1 MTAARAISVFAAIA
15 FAALL
20 SPADE
25 FDTARSALRDGLWET
40 ARVHAARS
48 ESEDAKTLILES
60 YAREGRWEDLL
71 KELEAIG
78 DIHGEEAICFKALAL
93 FKNGDSPAAAALID
107 GTVFTNASC
116 VAAAAVVR
124 AEIDLAS
131 GDAKGAAKRISGEA
145 MAGAGPDVKAAA
157 AELLAM
163 AGEKKRAQALWRDVL
178 AAKDPGEC
186 AVASAALGLGDRE
199 SLEKAYAAVESAK
212 LHRQIGL
219 RLGLLFLGAKDT
231 FGEGER
237 LVREI
242 SKDAP
247 DTRGAKESAAVL
259 ADALLEKGRDAD
271 AAELYA
277 WILSTWP
284 DAASVSGIHEGQGWA
299 LRKLGRFKDAVDA
312 FARAEETATN
322 DEARASAILAQ
333 GDSLSEAGLGE
344 ESMAKYRVLL
354 EKFPESDAGRR
365 LKKIVELRE
374 LEAKGRELY
383 AQFDFAGAVKLFKE
397 LAAKSPSAKP
407 RADYYE
413 VLCLYGLRQDSEAQK
428 KALEISSSGADPA
441 IRAEATLWLAKFSY
455 NARKWKEAASLF
467 SSFADMAPK
476 SPKAPTALLWAAR
489 AEFAAGDGEAAVKTG
504 ASLVER
510 YPESRERAEVQ
521 LVQGEALIYLARFAD
536 AVLVL
541 ERAAASEGI
550 APEDRVR
557 AHMLKADAFFAMGA
571 DNPTRYRDALDI
583 YSAEA
588 LGSADAP
595 GTRLVASFMAAR
607 TLEKLNRCDE
617 ALDKLYSDVVVAY
630 RENRAN
636 GVVYGDEA
644 CAAFVRAAFIL
655 ADEHESRGED
665 AQAVKILSLVST
677 SDVPA
682 AVEAENKIKRIHTK
696 GRFL

>member
-1 MTAARAISVFAAIA
+1 M
-15 FAALL
+15 
-20 SPADE
+20 
-25 FDTARSALRDGLWET
+25 
-40 ARVHAARS
+40 
-48 ESEDAKTLILES
+48 
-60 YAREGRWEDLL
+60 
-71 KELEAIG
+71 
-78 DIHGEEAICFKALAL
+78 
-93 FKNGDSPAAAALID
+93 
-107 GTVFTNASC
+107 
-116 VAAAAVVR
+116 
-124 AEIDLAS
+124 
-131 GDAKGAAKRISGEA
+131 
-145 MAGAGPDVKAAA
+145 
-157 AELLAM
+157 
-163 AGEKKRAQALWRDVL
+163 
-178 AAKDPGEC
+178 
-186 AVASAALGLGDRE
+186 
-199 SLEKAYAAVESAK
+199 
-212 LHRQIGL
+212 
-219 RLGLLFLGAKDT
+219 
-231 FGEGER
+231 
-237 LVREI
+237 
-242 SKDAP
+242 
-247 DTRGAKESAAVL
+247 
-259 ADALLEKGRDAD
+259 
-271 AAELYA
+271 
-277 WILSTWP
+277 
-284 DAASVSGIHEGQGWA
+284 
-299 LRKLGRFKDAVDA
+299 
-312 FARAEETATN
+312 
-322 DEARASAILAQ
+322 
-333 GDSLSEAGLGE
+333 
-344 ESMAKYRVLL
+344 
-354 EKFPESDAGRR
+354 
-365 LKKIVELRE
+365 
-374 LEAKGRELY
+374 
-383 AQFDFAGAVKLFKE
+383 KLFKE

-428 KALEISSSGADPA
+428 KALEISSNGADPA

-583 YSAEA
+583 YSAAA

-595 GTRLVASFMAAR
+595 GTRLVASFKAAR
-607 TLEKLNRCDE
+607 TLEKLNRRDE

>member
-1 MTAARAISVFAAIA
+1 MTMRRMIAVFAA
-15 FAALL
+15 FAAFL
-20 SPADE
+20 SHADE

-40 ARVHAARS
+40 ARIHAARS
-48 ESEDAKTLILES
+48 ESDVAKILILES
-60 YAREGRWEDLL
+60 YAHEGRWNDLL
-71 KELEAIG
+71 NEMEAIG
-78 DIHGEEAICFKALAL
+78 DIHGEEVACFKALAL
-93 FKNGDSPAAAALID
+93 FKKGDVSDAAALLD
-107 GTVFTNASC
+107 ETSFTNASC
-116 VAAAAVVR
+116 IAAAAVIR
-124 AEIDLAS
+124 AEIDFAS
-131 GDAKGAAKRISGEA
+131 GDVKGAAKKISSEA

-157 AELLAM
+157 AEILSL
-163 AGEKKRAQALWRDVL
+163 AGEKKRAEALWRDVI
-178 AAKDPGEC
+178 ASKGAGEC
-186 AVASAALGLGDRE
+186 AIASAALGLGDRT
-199 SLEKAYAAVESAK
+199 SLEKAYGEVESAK

-219 RLGLLFLGAKDT
+219 RLGLLFLGLKDM
-231 FGEGER
+231 FDEGER

-247 DTRGAKESAAVL
+247 DTRGAKEAAAVL
-259 ADALLEKGRDAD
+259 ADALLENGRDSD
-271 AAELYA
+271 AAELYS

-284 DAASVSGIHEGQGWA
+284 DAASISGVHEGLGWA

-312 FARAEETATN
+312 FSHAEETATN
-322 DEARASAILAQ
+322 DEVRAAAILAQ

-344 ESMAKYRVLL
+344 EAMVKYRVLL
-354 EKFPESDAGRR
+354 EKFPDSDAGKR

-383 AQFDFAGAVKLFKE
+383 AQFDFAGAMKLFKE

-407 RADYYE
+407 KADYYE
-413 VLCLYGLRQDSEAQK
+413 VLCLYGLRRDAEAQK
-428 KALEISSSGADPA
+428 KAIEISSGGADFA

-455 NARKWKEAASLF
+455 NARKWKEASSLF
-467 SSFADMAPK
+467 SSFAAMLPE
-476 SPKAPTALLWAAR
+476 SPKTPVALLWAAR
-489 AEFAAGDGEAAVKTG
+489 AEFAAGDCEAAVKIG
-504 ASLVER
+504 AAITER
-510 YPESRERAEVQ
+510 YPDSRERAEVQ
-521 LVQGEALIYLARFAD
+521 MVQGEALIDLARFSD

-541 ERAAASEGI
+541 ERAATSEGLS
-550 APEDRVR
+550 PEERMR
-557 AHMLKADAFFAMGA
+557 AQMLKADALFAMGA

-583 YSAEA
+583 YSAAA
-588 LGSADAP
+588 LGSAGDP
-595 GTRLVASFMAAR
+595 GTRLVASFKTAR
-607 TLEKLNRCDE
+607 TLEKLNRREE
-617 ALDKLYSDVVVAY
+617 AFDKLYSDVVVAY

-644 CAAFVRAAFIL
+644 CAAFVRAAFLL